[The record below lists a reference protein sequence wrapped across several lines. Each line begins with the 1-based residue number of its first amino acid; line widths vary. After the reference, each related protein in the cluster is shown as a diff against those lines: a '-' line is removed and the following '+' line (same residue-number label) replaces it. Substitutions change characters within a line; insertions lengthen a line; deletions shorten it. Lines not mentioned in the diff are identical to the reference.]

1 MKILKIFIWK
11 RSQTGKET
19 SMGSYREQYYTLKEE
34 EMQAL
39 IKRSKEGDQK
49 ASVELLNV
57 FSNFLTK
64 YVTMLYVGKY
74 SINDYDI
81 RRFISLFIKDAY
93 VRFALMKNK
102 LNSDQSKA
110 VFEAMNRNQLHDK
123 KILHRRRSKAYRRG
137 YFLSMH

>member
-1 MKILKIFIWK
+1 MA
-11 RSQTGKET
+11 
-19 SMGSYREQYYTLKEE
+19 SYREQYYTLKED

-39 IKRSKEGDQK
+39 IQRAKDGDER
-49 ASVELLNV
+49 ASLELLNV

-81 RRFISLFIKDAY
+81 RRFISLFIKDSY

-102 LNSDQSKA
+102 LNAEQSKV

-123 KILHRRRSKAYRRG
+123 KILYRRRSKAYC
-137 YFLSMH
+137 

>member
-1 MKILKIFIWK
+1 MFIWK

-39 IKRSKEGDQK
+39 IKRSKEGDEK

-102 LNSDQSKA
+102 LNSDQSKV
-110 VFEAMNRNQLHDK
+110 VFEAMNRDQLHDK
-123 KILHRRRSKAYRRG
+123 KILHRRRSKAYC
-137 YFLSMH
+137 

>member
-1 MKILKIFIWK
+1 MA
-11 RSQTGKET
+11 
-19 SMGSYREQYYTLKEE
+19 SYREQYYTLKED

-39 IKRSKEGDQK
+39 IQRAKAGEEK
-49 ASVELLNV
+49 ASLELLNV

-64 YVTMLYVGKY
+64 YVTMLHVGKY

-102 LNSDQSKA
+102 LNSDQAKV
-110 VFEAMNRNQLHDK
+110 VFEAMNRDQLHDQK
-123 KILHRRRSKAYRRG
+123 VLHRRRSKAY
-137 YFLSMH
+137 S

>member
-1 MKILKIFIWK
+1 MFIWK

-39 IKRSKEGDQK
+39 IKRSKEGDEK
-49 ASVELLNV
+49 ASIELLNV

-102 LNSDQSKA
+102 LNSDQSKI

-123 KILHRRRSKAYRRG
+123 KILYRRRSEA
-137 YFLSMH
+137 HC